1 MISMNKKLAI
11 TVSLIIILCF
21 SLAGQV
27 FAVTSSPGVRG
38 GDYFTYSISS
48 YWTSTNT
55 SLTVPEYLLENN
67 NTKWFNVSI
76 SSVIGANV
84 TATNLWEY
92 NNGTTGNS
100 LVVMEVDNATVY
112 FALENLPAF
121 LGFFNAN
128 QSVNDLLLPLSN
140 NDVRINSTI
149 NREYAGGNRETNVV
163 SVSYAV
169 TDYYN
174 TSLGTETIT
183 YYIDK
188 ATGVLVERIDFTEFP
203 DQTGSVTWKLTDTN
217 AWTFSIK
224 PFSWLDILGIVIVI
238 VIIVVVIVL
247 FIMSRRNRGRKSKR

>member
-1 MISMNKKLAI
+1 MISMNKKFAI
-11 TVSLIIILCF
+11 TVTLIFILCF
-21 SLAGQV
+21 SLSGQV
-27 FAVTSSPGVRG
+27 FAATSSPGVKAG
-38 GDYFTYSISS
+38 NYFTYSINT
-48 YWTSTNT
+48 YWTSANS

-67 NTKWFNVSI
+67 NTKWFNVSV
-76 SSVIGANV
+76 SSVVGANI

-112 FALENLPAF
+112 FALDYLPAF
-121 LGFFNAN
+121 KGFFNAN

-140 NDVRINSTI
+140 NDIRINSTI
-149 NREYAGGNRETNVV
+149 NREYAGVNRETNMV

-174 TSLGTETIT
+174 SSFGTETIT
-183 YYIDK
+183 FYIDK

-217 AWTFSIK
+217 AWAFSVK
-224 PFSWLDILGIVIVI
+224 PLSWLDMLGIVIVI
-238 VIIVVVIVL
+238 LVIVVVIVL
-247 FIMSRRNRGRKSKR
+247 FIMSRRNRGRKNKR